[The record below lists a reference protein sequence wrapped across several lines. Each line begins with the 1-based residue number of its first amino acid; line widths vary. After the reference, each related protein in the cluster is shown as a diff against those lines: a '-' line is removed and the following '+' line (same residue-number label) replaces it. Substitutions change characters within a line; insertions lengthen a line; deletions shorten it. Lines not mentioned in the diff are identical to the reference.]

1 MLSVPPEHM
10 LPPHT
15 AAARH
20 GAPDS
25 AANGGTRRRSR
36 ENWSLPFGSSRENA
50 RVAATLA
57 RAARRMVL
65 RRVLLALLSNP
76 HLIEKLAES
85 RPIRAA
91 ARLTASAITRGQL
104 GARQAARDLRPGLTR
119 LRDAFLERLKDGGRP
134 RGWPESPGR
143 GPRSGRGPGRS
154 GRP

>member
-10 LPPHT
+10 LPART
-15 AAARH
+15 AAAQH
-20 GAPDS
+20 GAPAS

-36 ENWSLPFGSSRENA
+36 ESRFLPLGGSRENA
-50 RVAATLA
+50 RVAPTLA
-57 RAARRMVL
+57 GAARRMVL

-76 HLIEKLAES
+76 HLVEKLSES

-104 GARQAARDLRPGLTR
+104 GARRAARDLQPGLTR
-119 LRDAFLERLKDGGRP
+119 LRDAFLGRLKDGGRP

-143 GPRSGRGPGRS
+143 GSGPGRGPGRS

>member
-1 MLSVPPEHM
+1 
-10 LPPHT
+10 
-15 AAARH
+15 
-20 GAPDS
+20 
-25 AANGGTRRRSR
+25 
-36 ENWSLPFGSSRENA
+36 
-50 RVAATLA
+50 
-57 RAARRMVL
+57 MVL

-119 LRDAFLERLKDGGRP
+119 LRDAFLDRLKDGGRP

-143 GPRSGRGPGRS
+143 GPGSGRGPGRS